1 MYTAVNDLYL
11 NVSIEPIRQSVEQEL
26 LSVFRDLSDLPPF
39 NLIKAAQVKLF
50 FSPAL
55 NNLSG

>member
-1 MYTAVNDLYL
+1 MYAGVNHLYL
-11 NVSIEPIRQSVEQEL
+11 NVSIEPSHQSIEQEL